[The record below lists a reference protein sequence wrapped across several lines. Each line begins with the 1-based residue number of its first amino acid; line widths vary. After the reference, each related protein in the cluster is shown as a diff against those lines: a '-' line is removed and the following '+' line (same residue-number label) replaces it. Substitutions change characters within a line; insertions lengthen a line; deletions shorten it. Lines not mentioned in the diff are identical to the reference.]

1 MRLKEE
7 YKDYKF
13 DYNGATYITST
24 FKEETYKM
32 IWDQHPRLRYL
43 FEEEDKEKE
52 FFKGKPE
59 GITEEEYFE
68 DAIKK
73 AVKKKTTTKKK

>member
-1 MRLKEE
+1 MKLKEE

-24 FKEETYKM
+24 FREENYKI
-32 IWDQHPRLRYL
+32 IWEQHPQLRYL

-52 FFKGKPE
+52 FFEGKPD

-73 AVKKKTTTKKK
+73 AKKKISTKKK